1 MMGQRSIPLPFTQQN
16 KTNKEITNFQDV
28 LLESSNNLIFV
39 KDRRYHILYAN
50 QPFLELYPPDERDKV
65 IGSPSEEN
73 FQEDDAAIFL
83 SEDRKA
89 FENGYSEI
97 VEEIQ
102 DYTGNKRNFHTQK
115 IRFTDS
121 ETGDLRILGIAT
133 DVTRLVDRERQ
144 LAESNLALE
153 NFARMAAHD
162 LRSPLAELMTSIE
175 SITYDAETHLSP
187 KSLQFIALMN
197 NCIENL
203 MDLITN
209 ILETCKI
216 NGLDEEME
224 TLECDLSM
232 LLEEVKFNLGSKI
245 KTMHARILSTK
256 LPTMNVNKALFRQL
270 LHNLIE
276 NSLKYRSRSTPIII
290 IRHQKTDKED
300 LFSIED
306 NGIGIRPENR
316 EKIFDLYQQSD
327 KKNEG
332 YGIGLSLCK
341 TAIEAHGGRI
351 WVDENYNPGC
361 KIFFSIPLK

>member
-1 MMGQRSIPLPFTQQN
+1 MPASQQN
-16 KTNKEITNFQDV
+16 KNNKNLASFQDV

-39 KDRRYHILYAN
+39 KDRRSHILYAN
-50 QPFLELYPPDERDKV
+50 KPFFELYPPEERDKV

-73 FQEDDAAIFL
+73 FQEDDATIFL

-144 LAESNLALE
+144 LAESNIALE
-153 NFARMAAHD
+153 NFARLAAHD
-162 LRSPLAELMTSIE
+162 LRSPLGELITSIE
-175 SITYDAETHLSP
+175 AITHDAETHLSP
-187 KSLQFIALMN
+187 KALQFIALMD

-209 ILETCKI
+209 ILETCKT
-216 NGLDEEME
+216 NGLSDEME
-224 TLECDLSM
+224 RLECDLSM

-245 KTMHARILSTK
+245 KSMQARILSTK
-256 LPTMNVNKALFRQL
+256 LPTTNVNKALFRQL

-276 NSLKYRSRSTPIII
+276 NSLKYRSQSTPIII
-290 IRHQKTDKED
+290 IRHQRTDKED

-306 NGIGIRPENR
+306 NGIGIRYEDR
-316 EKIFDLYQQSD
+316 EKIFGLYQQSD

-341 TAIEAHGGRI
+341 TAIHAHGGRI
-351 WVDENYNPGC
+351 WIDEHYAPGC
-361 KIFFSIPLK
+361 KIYFSIPHKKT